1 MWECKPLWLRRW
13 SRPERADIRSALT
26 VLAAVVPGRHALLI
40 GRTLMG
46 ISNPR
51 IADRR
56 HGLCQQGDAPEIDR
70 LGAMGGRLITGMGMI
85 AAGRGRECHLIS
97 RAAGIRSG
105 NQAEHARAGPAC
117 RLGCQPSIGPSR
129 KPPVQTDGPSTR
141 STSRRSTRRTRIGFH
156 AAA

>member
-40 GRTLMG
+40 GRTLIG

-70 LGAMGGRLITGMGMI
+70 APWACISA
-85 AAGRGRECHLIS
+85 AAGW
-97 RAAGIRSG
+97 APWA
-105 NQAEHARAGPAC
+105 
-117 RLGCQPSIGPSR
+117 
-129 KPPVQTDGPSTR
+129 DG
-141 STSRRSTRRTRIGFH
+141 
-156 AAA
+156 